1 MRVKLAA
8 ILAVTALLLGGC
20 LDAETSND
28 APAVPS
34 PVTGP
39 AEVLPMPDGFSNVAT
54 RCDGHGNRI
63 YTVYRTWATGAYPAY
78 GAVAVGPDTDGACKV
93 ERRF

>member
-1 MRVKLAA
+1 MIKCLS
-8 ILAVTALLLGGC
+8 IIIAVLSLGLLSGC
-20 LDAETSND
+20 DDAQNTND

-39 AEVLPMPDGFSNVAT
+39 AEVLAMPDGFSNVAT
-54 RCDGHGNRI
+54 KCDGHGHRI

-78 GAVAVGPDTDGACKV
+78 GAVAVIDDAKCPNDGG
-93 ERRF
+93 

>member
-1 MRVKLAA
+1 MKKISIA
-8 ILAVTALLLGGC
+8 ITVTGLLLLTAC
-20 LDAETSND
+20 DAQTNND

-39 AEVLPMPDGFSNVAT
+39 AEVIPMPDGFSNVAT
-54 RCDGHGNRI
+54 RCDGHGFRI

-78 GAVAVGPDTDGACKV
+78 GAVAVAADPTCK
-93 ERRF
+93 